1 VPVLTTCQW
10 AQLGFGPFTLCGPQ
24 IGAGADG
31 SKPYTVGFIGFG
43 RIAKA
48 TLKRLAPYRI
58 SRCVYTNSK
67 TTKASAPLDP
77 STEDTILAKALDIGE
92 IFAAPLEFVAK
103 EADLLIVLAPG
114 SHSTHHIVDENV
126 LRSMKKS
133 AVLVNTSR
141 GTLVDTNALVT
152 ALREG
157 WIWGAGLD
165 VVEGEP
171 QIPKDH
177 PLLSLPR

>member
-1 VPVLTTCQW
+1 LTARQW
-10 AQLGFGPFTLCGPQ
+10 SQLGFGPFTLCGPQ

-48 TLKRLAPYRI
+48 TLKRLAPYGI
-58 SRCVYTNSK
+58 SRCIYTNSK
-67 TTKASAPLDP
+67 TLKASAPLD
-77 STEDTILAKALDIGE
+77 SSAEDEVLAKALGIGE
-92 IFAAPLEFVAK
+92 IFAAPLDFVAK
-103 EADLLIVLAPG
+103 EADILIVLAPG
-114 SHSTHHIVDENV
+114 SPSTHHIVDENV
-126 LRSMKKS
+126 LRLMKKS
-133 AVLVNTSR
+133 AVLVNTAR

-152 ALREG
+152 ALREE

-171 QIPKDH
+171 EIAGDH